1 MVLAQGGARGG
12 HLERVG
18 GTELVVTP
26 GDGVIP
32 FPRVDMNTEEVVD
45 RIRILGLR
53 NVGCWS
59 LAPDSRLGTSLVA
72 RGFGWGWEP
81 RWMGL
86 DLRHLARD
94 PPDHQVRAACAPY
107 ADELPYPPSGPEPVP
122 SLHLGVRS
130 DGLTVGHIVMAP
142 WHGVAGIY
150 SMGVDPGYRRHGIG
164 RALTI
169 AACRLAAERGCR
181 YAVLNA
187 TDAGEPVYRKVGFE
201 SLGWGQTWWYVDGP
215 RPSARQTALAE
226 AIGTG
231 DLDALPAL
239 QPTDEE
245 LESPLPGDTSPLR
258 LALVTDRLETA
269 GWLLERRPG
278 LASLRFE
285 PFGGTLLHLAVE
297 RNKPAFIELGL
308 AHGVDPRARD
318 GTWNSTGIEWAQHF
332 KNAQIG
338 ELLTGR

>member
-1 MVLAQGGARGG
+1 MIAEELLRAAAENHRPWFWRRAGARGG

-32 FPRVDMNTEEVVD
+32 FPRVDMNAEEVVD
-45 RIRILGLR
+45 PIRILGLR

-72 RGFGWGWEP
+72 RGFGWGRQP

-86 DLRHLARD
+86 DLRHLTRD

-107 ADELPYPPSGPEPVP
+107 AGELPYPPSGPEPVP

-169 AACRLAAERGCR
+169 AACRLAA
-181 YAVLNA
+181 
-187 TDAGEPVYRKVGFE
+187 
-201 SLGWGQTWWYVDGP
+201 
-215 RPSARQTALAE
+215 
-226 AIGTG
+226 
-231 DLDALPAL
+231 
-239 QPTDEE
+239 
-245 LESPLPGDTSPLR
+245 
-258 LALVTDRLETA
+258 A

-308 AHGVDPRARD
+308 VHGVDPRARD
-318 GTWNSTGIEWAQHF
+318 GTWNSTAIEWAQHF

-338 ELLTGR
+338 ELLTGRRAELKSNVDRAPVDGG